1 MLKYLSIITVITTLI
16 LSQIN
21 PILAKPANCKYYCEK
36 PIEFAPG
43 KSFNVEIINLSSN
56 LIEME
61 KVANTDIM
69 VINPG
74 QIISLRKITN
84 TINNSSFVFWDV
96 NNIPLQIKI
105 IQLDSQTLRI
115 ELHHSERK
123 NISDRSVYIQDNGR
137 VLVF

>member
-1 MLKYLSIITVITTLI
+1 MLKYLSIITIVTLI
-16 LSQIN
+16 LNPIN
-21 PILAKPANCKYYCEK
+21 PLLAKPANCKYYCEK
-36 PIEFAPG
+36 PIEFTPG
-43 KSFNVEIINLSSN
+43 KKFNVQIINLSSN

-61 KVANTDIM
+61 KVANTDVM

-74 QIISLRKITN
+74 QIVSFKQMVDTV
-84 TINNSSFVFWDV
+84 NNSSFVFADI

-123 NISDRSVYIQDNGR
+123 NISDRSVYIQDNGQ
-137 VLVF
+137 VKVF